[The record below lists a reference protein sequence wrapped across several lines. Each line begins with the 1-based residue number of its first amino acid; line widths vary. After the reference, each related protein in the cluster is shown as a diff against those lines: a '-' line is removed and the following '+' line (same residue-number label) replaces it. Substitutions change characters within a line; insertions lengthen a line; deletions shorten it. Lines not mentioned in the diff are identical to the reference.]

1 MSQPDAEQSLAT
13 TLFDTVK
20 ALQDHVE
27 ARAAEIA
34 AAEIATACARHGQEL
49 AVAHHNAEIAQERAD
64 AVTGE
69 LRRLVDIRD
78 KQLGQLRQMLRE
90 HGIDPNTGASTV
102 RGGPL
107 IAGFARELWAG
118 VRDYNDLPP
127 TGYDVLPPAEREA
140 WEGAATHA
148 LEATVD
154 HIIQAGR
161 PVWWTTN

>member
-90 HGIDPNTGASTV
+90 HGIDPNTGAS
-102 RGGPL
+102 
-107 IAGFARELWAG
+107 ARSATPTKGLCE
-118 VRDYNDLPP
+118 RDAVQSG
-127 TGYDVLPPAEREA
+127 T
-140 WEGAATHA
+140 
-148 LEATVD
+148 
-154 HIIQAGR
+154 
-161 PVWWTTN
+161 